1 MLVVGYLNYSCLSC
15 CRTLKCTAGATH
27 LGVECCHV
35 PVRTRDESV
44 DSLSGAE
51 EKAAPKKSATVAER
65 RGRGRPVTTGAR
77 AKKAEARELLREDRR
92 KARAVE
98 AEEEAEGFSIKLK
111 KALNMAT
118 YKVREQTAHEV
129 VKAVRTATETI
140 AHCTKK
146 SGHISGIFQRNLN
159 NATALIQAAV
169 ESLAERTV
177 NDEIRRLN
185 VVVERLTKE
194 NSELRKESAILKEQ
208 SSSERVVSPVAV
220 APMEVTPAVVEPSE
234 LERSLMAQRAWCSAM
249 MNARI
254 EGLEDR
260 LLPEQRRIPLAADK
274 KREARPS
281 FAEVAGP
288 SKATPAKAPATKA
301 PPAKTPV
308 AKAPAAKV
316 PVAKAPAAKAPAA
329 KAPAAKAP
337 AVKAPAA
344 KAPAAKAP
352 AAKAPAAK
360 APAAKTSV
368 DKAPT
373 AKAAPAEASTS
384 KPIAPASRRQGRSR
398 ARRSAPQRAS
408 APATEARP
416 LPPPPTSM
424 EEGWTTVVKRGKKSL
439 QAAPPP
445 QSGAKPTKPVA
456 AKPATP
462 KLRPPRSSAIV
473 LTLLPGAQEKGVT
486 YETAI
491 RDAKSRIN
499 LEELG
504 ISGLRFSKAKTGG
517 KILEI
522 PGAVSG
528 DKADA
533 FAAKLRDVLPEEIVR
548 VTRPIKTVDIRLSGL
563 DDSVTKEEV
572 AAAVSKSGGCALDSV
587 KVGAIRQSW
596 SGSGTVVVKVPV
608 TAAQKLSKG
617 RLLVGWVSC
626 RVQVLEAKPL
636 RCYRCMEGGHVRGEC
651 PCETDRSEL
660 CYRCGR
666 PGHQARECVAA
677 APHCP
682 VCADLGKP
690 ADHKVGSKN
699 CAQPKRGKASKP
711 VPPRKRQPLL
721 TAAQDILLQH
731 MAEWLVD
738 VAIVPEPYWVPPDR
752 DNWVADSEG
761 LTAVIVSSGQLEL
774 VARWSGFVVAKWR
787 GMLVVGI
794 YLPPR
799 RTVSAVEVGLDR
811 LTSVLR
817 QSPLPALVAGDF
829 NAKATAWGET
839 ETDSRGELVLEWAI
853 ASGLVLLNRGNVATC
868 VRPQGE
874 SIVDLTFASPDVANR
889 VSEWRV
895 LTEAESLSDHR
906 NIRFNISASPN
917 SSAPAPPHASRTPQ
931 YPRWR
936 VKAMDRDMLREA
948 ALVKSWLPTPS
959 GPVPI
964 DEEAE
969 WFRGTMTQVCDASM
983 PRAKALP
990 PIGGRRSWPRCAKRA
1005 WPHAEPPP
1013 AT

>member
-1 MLVVGYLNYSCLSC
+1 MGGEASRAVVSNQAADVASPVKGESPAWFDWSLEDF
-15 CRTLKCTAGATH
+15 
-27 LGVECCHV
+27 GVRECKV
-35 PVRTRDESV
+35 VVDRINIDSDSASSVDGRSRSRVGKRTRDESV

-51 EKAAPKKSATVAER
+51 EETANKKTATATER

-77 AKKAEARELLREDRR
+77 AKKAEARELLREDRKR
-92 KARAVE
+92 ARAEE
-98 AEEEAEGFSIKLK
+98 AEEEAEGFSIKLR
-111 KALNMAT
+111 KALNMAE
-118 YKVREQTAHEV
+118 YKVREQTAAEL

-146 SGHISGIFQRNLN
+146 SRNISGVFQRNLN
-159 NATALIQAAV
+159 DATALIQAAV

-185 VVVERLTKE
+185 LVAERLTKE

-208 SSSERVVSPVAV
+208 SSREGVVPCNESA
-220 APMEVTPAVVEPSE
+220 MDVTPAEVQPSE

-249 MNARI
+249 VNARI

-274 KREARPS
+274 RREVRPS
-281 FAEVAGP
+281 FAEVTGP
-288 SKATPAKAPATKA
+288 SKIPL
-301 PPAKTPV
+301 

-316 PVAKAPAAKAPAA
+316 
-329 KAPAAKAP
+329 
-337 AVKAPAA
+337 PAA

-360 APAAKTSV
+360 APAAK
-368 DKAPT
+368 APT
-373 AKAAPAEASTS
+373 AKASAATAQVAKAPAAKVSAA
-384 KPIAPASRRQGRSR
+384 KAPANKALAAKATTAKASAAKAPSAKAPTTEPAAPANRRQGRSR
-398 ARRSAPQRAS
+398 ARRSPPRAP
-408 APATEARP
+408 APATEART
-416 LPPPPTSM
+416 LPPPPSSM
-424 EEGWTTVVKRGKKSL
+424 EGGWTTVVKRGKKA
-439 QAAPPP
+439 QKAAQTP
-445 QSGAKPTKPVA
+445 QSGTKPTKPAA

-486 YETAI
+486 YESAL

-522 PGAVSG
+522 PGATSG

-572 AAAVSKSGGCALDSV
+572 AAAVSKSGGCTADHV
-587 KVGAIRQSW
+587 KVGFIRKSW

-608 TAAQKLSKG
+608 AAAQKLSKG

-626 RVQVLEAKPL
+626 RVQVLETKPL

-690 ADHKVGSKN
+690 ADHKVGSKS
-699 CAQPKRGKASKP
+699 CAPPKRGKASKP
-711 VPPRKRQPLL
+711 VRPSNTGDSVAAME
-721 TAAQDILLQH
+721 TA
-731 MAEWLVD
+731 
-738 VAIVPEPYWVPPDR
+738 
-752 DNWVADSEG
+752 
-761 LTAVIVSSGQLEL
+761 
-774 VARWSGFVVAKWR
+774 
-787 GMLVVGI
+787 
-794 YLPPR
+794 
-799 RTVSAVEVGLDR
+799 
-811 LTSVLR
+811 
-817 QSPLPALVAGDF
+817 
-829 NAKATAWGET
+829 
-839 ETDSRGELVLEWAI
+839 
-853 ASGLVLLNRGNVATC
+853 
-868 VRPQGE
+868 
-874 SIVDLTFASPDVANR
+874 
-889 VSEWRV
+889 
-895 LTEAESLSDHR
+895 
-906 NIRFNISASPN
+906 
-917 SSAPAPPHASRTPQ
+917 
-931 YPRWR
+931 
-936 VKAMDRDMLREA
+936 
-948 ALVKSWLPTPS
+948 
-959 GPVPI
+959 
-964 DEEAE
+964 
-969 WFRGTMTQVCDASM
+969 
-983 PRAKALP
+983 
-990 PIGGRRSWPRCAKRA
+990 
-1005 WPHAEPPP
+1005 
-1013 AT
+1013 

>member
-1 MLVVGYLNYSCLSC
+1 MGGEASRAVVISTQTADVASLVIGESPAWFDWSLEDFGCRDCQVVVDRINIVDSDSASSVDGRSRSRVG
-15 CRTLKCTAGATH
+15 K
-27 LGVECCHV
+27 
-35 PVRTRDESV
+35 RTRDESV

-51 EKAAPKKSATVAER
+51 EEAAPKKSATVAER

-159 NATALIQAAV
+159 DATALIQAAV

-185 VVVERLTKE
+185 VV
-194 NSELRKESAILKEQ
+194 
-208 SSSERVVSPVAV
+208 
-220 APMEVTPAVVEPSE
+220 
-234 LERSLMAQRAWCSAM
+234 RAWCSAM

-281 FAEVAGP
+281 FAEVAEP

-316 PVAKAPAAKAPAA
+316 PVAKAPAA
-329 KAPAAKAP
+329 
-337 AVKAPAA
+337 KAPAA

-522 PGAVSG
+522 PGTASG

-533 FAAKLRDVLPEEIVR
+533 FAAKLREVLPEEIVR

-608 TAAQKLSKG
+608 TAAQKLLKG

-636 RCYRCMEGGHVRGEC
+636 RCYRQ
-651 PCETDRSEL
+651 RS
-660 CYRCGR
+660 
-666 PGHQARECVAA
+666 
-677 APHCP
+677 
-682 VCADLGKP
+682 
-690 ADHKVGSKN
+690 
-699 CAQPKRGKASKP
+699 
-711 VPPRKRQPLL
+711 
-721 TAAQDILLQH
+721 
-731 MAEWLVD
+731 
-738 VAIVPEPYWVPPDR
+738 
-752 DNWVADSEG
+752 
-761 LTAVIVSSGQLEL
+761 
-774 VARWSGFVVAKWR
+774 
-787 GMLVVGI
+787 
-794 YLPPR
+794 
-799 RTVSAVEVGLDR
+799 
-811 LTSVLR
+811 
-817 QSPLPALVAGDF
+817 
-829 NAKATAWGET
+829 
-839 ETDSRGELVLEWAI
+839 
-853 ASGLVLLNRGNVATC
+853 
-868 VRPQGE
+868 
-874 SIVDLTFASPDVANR
+874 
-889 VSEWRV
+889 
-895 LTEAESLSDHR
+895 
-906 NIRFNISASPN
+906 
-917 SSAPAPPHASRTPQ
+917 
-931 YPRWR
+931 
-936 VKAMDRDMLREA
+936 
-948 ALVKSWLPTPS
+948 
-959 GPVPI
+959 
-964 DEEAE
+964 
-969 WFRGTMTQVCDASM
+969 
-983 PRAKALP
+983 
-990 PIGGRRSWPRCAKRA
+990 
-1005 WPHAEPPP
+1005 
-1013 AT
+1013 